1 MPSTDRSARL
11 GGYSISDLESLRRML
26 FSETLRLLQERLSH
40 VGHET
45 VDEAITVYIV
55 TSICPSENAV
65 HANGP
70 YWLSQLKYL
79 VKKLDLGT
87 EDPTLD
93 EEQNEERRRLW
104 WASWIIDR
112 HTALSFNLRTQLTD
126 QDCPNLLYPHADEVW
141 ESDETLPLRDPHI
154 AGNGHRTPYHTAQPD
169 FFGLYIPFAR
179 ILGEIL
185 EYHFLRQQLAFNSD
199 PIFLT
204 SIRNNIQ
211 SHLDE
216 WSASFRKHDDLGIL
230 NHSTQTNVTTMTNQK
245 CPPRLIYYGN
255 HLFHCLHILLYGPM
269 DLVSMFEDAEWQ
281 ASPDFIKAGEHAM
294 DCAKVARNILLV
306 DPYLDTMFR
315 FFGTYLLQSTFI
327 FLLLAQKLGSSSD
340 HLILDNC
347 AINLQ
352 VLDVFTSVTNMDYQR
367 TFATALRDTIS
378 NATDISNTSTSTTPP
393 DERFPNTADNP
404 PSRPQLHPD
413 LLQYRW
419 VGGAKG
425 LWPV

>member
-1 MPSTDRSARL
+1 
-11 GGYSISDLESLRRML
+11 ML

-104 WASWIIDR
+104 
-112 HTALSFNLRTQLTD
+112 
-126 QDCPNLLYPHADEVW
+126 
-141 ESDETLPLRDPHI
+141 
-154 AGNGHRTPYHTAQPD
+154 
-169 FFGLYIPFAR
+169 